1 MIRLGLGLVLVLGLV
16 ADLTAQESLYFE
28 SPRSLASTESRFPQ
42 MLSVS
47 GQLVTIHQ
55 ETDDR
60 DEDGG
65 EIYLTVRRSRDGR
78 EWDVSSRPIGPIR
91 YSGSSEPFIFSAAV
105 GPEETLFVA
114 VTQSAE
120 ETVIYRS
127 SDLGDNFEVVN
138 RVSTERTN
146 VAPRLFKS
154 SDDSMVLFVN
164 TNIDGRQQSVYTH
177 SPDGTEW
184 SDTRQL
190 EPDDEVGLVFLPSMA
205 SLNGR
210 DYVVYQGINITERS
224 TYQIYLRTSDDGG
237 RTWEGGSRLTTFV
250 DSSDTDDPDLYDNQ
264 RPDLVADPSGDQL
277 LLTWERRFESGN
289 PQVYL
294 IGLDRDGERNELI
307 EEVTGRFELARFP
320 RLAFDDGEPVIAW
333 FTNPRGNS
341 RVVLGQRGGFRWST
355 QTLSPSGGEATFA
368 QAISHRGRVHVMW
381 QRRTGESGAEVV
393 YAEPDQS
400 VEPPTI
406 LAGNFP
412 PDGRSASST
421 AQFLLR
427 DPDDASGIR
436 GYAWEWTR
444 DQEPQVSEEIRQRV
458 PDREVVVRAE
468 EDGPWYLHVR
478 ATDFAGNWSEPVSA
492 RFVRDTTPPDPV
504 TFPPPSVDE
513 NGYLASNTFQ
523 VGWNPPED
531 EEYLAGYS
539 VRLDYLGPDA
549 PEPDRASIAPPG
561 PMPQRVTTD
570 GESIG
575 RTNVDNGTWLLSVA
589 AVDSV
594 GNVGAAR
601 SLPLRFNKYVP
612 VTRVFATSLERDLL
626 GRYRVSIVGRGFD
639 SNGAVRQVVLDRQ
652 GTPPY
657 DYEFNAWQ
665 GDFSVENDR
674 RIGGLVLSEVPAGTY
689 RLGLLHPERG
699 MYIAP
704 EPVRIDDVGVIKYG
718 DFSPVFDPAM
728 TMRDTSTYFAD
739 TWDVAFLVAVLAA
752 VALILISA
760 GRLVVIGGEI
770 RRLNVEAHALITG
783 RRPVPRE
790 LQRERIRRMKIRGGG
805 LRLKFAFFVVLLVIG
820 VVVLV
825 AVVLGRNV
833 LERQEQILT
842 DGLQQRI
849 ELLVDGQ
856 VTGARPALENPESN
870 IDQLQNVAT
879 QGDAMAEALH
889 VTITGLDRQGELQT
903 IFGTTDPAVISG
915 ESDRIDTD
923 SYVVGVSRLSDD
935 ASEEV
940 GELAQALNTQAQ
952 EELGE
957 IPVELERLSQEAQ
970 DLIVQGADESEIEQ
984 IDEQRNE
991 LLRRARERLGE
1002 IAGPIRSVPEFDFTQ
1017 LRRDETNFL
1026 FYKPVLDVVP
1036 GAGAGF
1042 DEFYRGTVRVAI
1054 STQLILDE
1062 IEATRR
1068 ELIISTILIAAAA
1081 VGFGV
1086 LGAYVLATIVVRPI
1100 NRLVQLVEKIGAT
1113 EDKLKLKGEALHLRS
1128 RDELSVLAESINDMV
1143 SGLVKAAEADKDLK
1157 FGKETQKA
1165 FIPLEAISED
1175 VKRTF
1180 GEMRAE
1186 DVYFFGY
1193 YEGAKGVS
1201 GDYFTYQKLS
1211 DRYYAMI
1218 KCDVAGKG
1226 IPAALIMVQVATVF
1240 QDYFRGWTPKS
1251 PGLDVSS
1258 LVLRINDIVAERQFK
1273 GRFAALTAGI
1283 LDVRKGSFYLANAGD
1298 NQLHVYRSATK
1309 SVEQLT
1315 IPGGPAAGTFSSH
1328 DLPISFPQEMRSID
1342 RGDMLLLFT
1351 DGLEEAKRLLRGRDW
1366 NTFTVTQ
1373 EMIDQGVVD
1382 ERLSPDED
1390 GEEFTIERVHAIV
1403 SAVERRDTYKLEK
1416 IMDPNDRDDLVF
1428 DYSTCT
1434 NVARDTVL
1442 AVVAAERVFRLVPN
1456 PEAGS
1461 EHRVEIDRVVVDFL
1475 REHFVPFRQ
1484 YFAHPVVP
1492 LEDDDGT
1499 SEYVSFSHLMEDEQF
1514 DDLTMLAVRRE

>member
-1 MIRLGLGLVLVLGLV
+1 M
-16 ADLTAQESLYFE
+16 
-28 SPRSLASTESRFPQ
+28 
-42 MLSVS
+42 
-47 GQLVTIHQ
+47 
-55 ETDDR
+55 
-60 DEDGG
+60 
-65 EIYLTVRRSRDGR
+65 
-78 EWDVSSRPIGPIR
+78 
-91 YSGSSEPFIFSAAV
+91 
-105 GPEETLFVA
+105 
-114 VTQSAE
+114 
-120 ETVIYRS
+120 IYRS
-127 SDLGDNFEVVN
+127 TDLGESFDEVN

-146 VAPRLFKS
+146 VAPRIFQS
-154 SDDSMVLFVN
+154 SDGSMVLFVN
-164 TNIDGRQQSVYTH
+164 TSINGRQQSVYTH
-177 SPDGTEW
+177 SPGGDEW
-184 SDTRQL
+184 SAERQL
-190 EPDDEVGLVFLPSMA
+190 EPDADVGLVFLPSMA
-205 SLNGR
+205 SMGDR
-210 DYVVYQGINITERS
+210 DYVVYQGINITDRS
-224 TYQIYLRTSDDGG
+224 TYQLYIRTSDDGG
-237 RTWEGGSRLTTFV
+237 RTWQGGDRLTTFV
-250 DSSDTDDPDLYDNQ
+250 ASSDTDDADLYDNQ

-289 PQVYL
+289 PQIYL
-294 IGLDRDGERNELI
+294 LGLDQEGQRNGLI

-320 RLAFDDGEPVIAW
+320 RITFDGEDPVIAW

-341 RVVLGQRGGFRWST
+341 RVVLGRRGGFRWST
-355 QTLSPSGGEATFA
+355 QTLSPSSGEAVFA
-368 QAISHRGRVHVMW
+368 QAISHRDRIHVMW
-381 QRRTGESGAEVV
+381 QARSGESGAEIV
-393 YAEPDQS
+393 YAEPDQT

-412 PDGRSASST
+412 QDGRSSSST
-421 AQFLLR
+421 AEFVLR
-427 DPDDASGIR
+427 DPEDASGIR
-436 GYAWEWTR
+436 GYAWQWTR
-444 DQEPQVSEEIRQRV
+444 DDESEVNKELRRRV
-458 PDREVVVRAE
+458 PDREVTARAD

-478 ATDFAGNWSEPVSA
+478 ATDFAGNWSEPATA
-492 RFVRDTTPPDPV
+492 RFVRDTTPPPPV
-504 TFPPPSVDE
+504 AFPPPSVDE

-539 VRLDYLGPDA
+539 VRLDYIGQEATDA
-549 PEPDRASIAPPG
+549 EQVVPSG
-561 PMPQRVTTD
+561 PMPQRVTTSA
-570 GESIG
+570 ESIG
-575 RTNVDNGTWLLSVA
+575 RTNVDDGTWLLSVA

-594 GNVGAAR
+594 GNVGPAA

-612 VTRVFATSLERDLL
+612 VTRVFATSLDRDLL
-626 GRYRVSIVGRGFD
+626 GRYRVSIMGRGFD
-639 SNGAVRQVVLDRQ
+639 SNGSIRQVVLDRQ

-657 DYEFNAWQ
+657 DHSFNAWQ
-665 GDFSVENDR
+665 GDFAVENDR
-674 RIGGLVLSEVPAGTY
+674 RIGGLVLSDIPAGSY

-704 EPVRIDDVGVIKYG
+704 DPVRIDELGVIKYG

-728 TMRDTSTYFAD
+728 TMRNTGAYFAD
-739 TWDVAFLVAVLAA
+739 SWDVAFFMVVLAA
-752 VALILISA
+752 MALILISA
-760 GRLVVIGGEI
+760 GRLVIIGGEI
-770 RRLNVEAHALITG
+770 RRLDSEAHALITG
-783 RRPVPRE
+783 RRPVPRDM
-790 LQRERIRRMKIRGGG
+790 QTERIRRMKIRGGG

-833 LERQEQILT
+833 LNRQEQLLT
-842 DGLQQRI
+842 EGLQQRI

-889 VTITGLDRQGELQT
+889 VTITGIDQQGELQT
-903 IFGTTDPAVISG
+903 IFGTTDPAVTAGSS
-915 ESDRIDTD
+915 ERIDTE
-923 SYVVGVSRLSDD
+923 SYVVGVSHLTDE
-935 ASEEV
+935 ASGKVAGLAEE
-940 GELAQALNTQAQ
+940 LNAQAQ
-952 EELGE
+952 EELGQ
-957 IPVELERLSQEAQ
+957 IPIELERLSQEAQ
-970 DLIVQGADESEIEQ
+970 QLILQGADESQIEQ

-991 LLRRARERLGE
+991 LLRRARERLNE
-1002 IAGPIRSVPEFDFTQ
+1002 IAGPIRSVPTFDFTQ
-1017 LRRDETNFL
+1017 LRRDETSFL
-1026 FYKPVLDVVP
+1026 FYKPVLDIVP

-1042 DEFYRGTVRVAI
+1042 AEFYRGTVRVAI

-1062 IEATRR
+1062 IDATRR
-1068 ELIISTILIAAAA
+1068 DLILSTFLIAAAA

-1113 EDKLKLKGEALHLRS
+1113 EDKLKLKGESLHLGT

-1165 FIPLEAISED
+1165 FIPLEVISED

-1180 GEMRAE
+1180 GEMREE

-1283 LDVRKGSFYLANAGD
+1283 LDVRKGAFYLANAGD
-1298 NQLHVYRSATK
+1298 NQLHVYRSGSKT
-1309 SVEQLT
+1309 VEQLT
-1315 IPGGPAAGTFSSH
+1315 IPGGPAAGTFSSN
-1328 DLPISFPQEMRSID
+1328 DLPISFPQEMQPMD

-1366 NTFTVTQ
+1366 KKFTVTQ
-1373 EMIDQGVVD
+1373 EMIDKGQVD

-1390 GEEFTIERVHAIV
+1390 GEEFTIARIHAIV
-1403 SAVERRDTYKLEK
+1403 SAVERRSTYKLQK

-1428 DYSTCT
+1428 DYSGCD

-1442 AVVAAERVFRLVPN
+1442 AVFAAERIFRLVPH
-1456 PEAGS
+1456 PDAGPDDK
-1461 EHRVEIDRVVVDFL
+1461 VVVDRVVLDFL
-1475 REHFVPFRQ
+1475 RAHFVPFNQ

-1492 LEDDDGT
+1492 FSEDDGT

-1514 DDLTMLAVRRE
+1514 DDLTMLVVRRE

>member
-1 MIRLGLGLVLVLGLV
+1 
-16 ADLTAQESLYFE
+16 
-28 SPRSLASTESRFPQ
+28 
-42 MLSVS
+42 
-47 GQLVTIHQ
+47 
-55 ETDDR
+55 
-60 DEDGG
+60 
-65 EIYLTVRRSRDGR
+65 
-78 EWDVSSRPIGPIR
+78 
-91 YSGSSEPFIFSAAV
+91 
-105 GPEETLFVA
+105 
-114 VTQSAE
+114 
-120 ETVIYRS
+120 
-127 SDLGDNFEVVN
+127 
-138 RVSTERTN
+138 
-146 VAPRLFKS
+146 
-154 SDDSMVLFVN
+154 
-164 TNIDGRQQSVYTH
+164 
-177 SPDGTEW
+177 
-184 SDTRQL
+184 
-190 EPDDEVGLVFLPSMA
+190 
-205 SLNGR
+205 
-210 DYVVYQGINITERS
+210 
-224 TYQIYLRTSDDGG
+224 DGG
-237 RTWEGGSRLTTFV
+237 RTWNDGTRLTTFV
-250 DSSDTDDPDLYDNQ
+250 DLSDTDNPDLYDNQ
-264 RPDLVADPSGDQL
+264 RPDLVADPGENQL

-294 IGLDRDGERNELI
+294 LGLDPDGERNEVV

-320 RLAFDDGEPVIAW
+320 RIVLDDGEPVIAW

-341 RVVLGQRGGFRWST
+341 RVVLGRRGGFRWNT
-355 QTLSPSGGEATFA
+355 QTLSPSGDEATFA
-368 QAISHRGRVHVMW
+368 QAISHRDRVHVMW
-381 QRRTGESGAEVV
+381 QRRSGEAGAQVV
-393 YAEPDQS
+393 YAEPDQT

-412 PDGRSASST
+412 TDGRSASST
-421 AQFLLR
+421 AEFLLR

-436 GYAWEWTR
+436 GYAWEWSR
-444 DQEPQVSEEIRQRV
+444 SDQVQVDEEIRQRV
-458 PDREVVVRAE
+458 PDRQVVVQAD

-478 ATDFAGNWSEPVSA
+478 ATDFAGNWSEPVTA
-492 RFVRDTTPPDPV
+492 RFVRDTTPPAPV

-531 EEYLAGYS
+531 EEFLAGYS
-539 VRLDYLGPDA
+539 VRLDYLGQDTAESDQSLPTA
-549 PEPDRASIAPPG
+549 PAPAG
-561 PMPQRVTTD
+561 PMPQRVTTNA
-570 GESIG
+570 ESIG

-589 AVDSV
+589 PVDSV

-601 SLPLRFNKYVP
+601 TLPLRFNKYVP
-612 VTRVFATSLERDLL
+612 VTRVFATSFDRDLL
-626 GRYRVSIVGRGFD
+626 GRYRVSVVGRGFD
-639 SNGAVRQVVLDRQ
+639 SNGSIRQIVLDQQ

-674 RIGGLVLSEVPAGTY
+674 RIDGLVLSDLPAGTY

-704 EPVRIDDVGVIKYG
+704 EPVRIDDLGVIKYG

-728 TMRDTSTYFAD
+728 TMRDTGSYFAD

-752 VALILISA
+752 AALILISA
-760 GRLVVIGGEI
+760 GRLIVIGGEI
-770 RRLNVEAHALITG
+770 RRLNNEAHALITG
-783 RRPVPRE
+783 RRPVPQGVRKD
-790 LQRERIRRMKIRGGG
+790 RIRRMKIRGGG

-833 LERQEQILT
+833 LDRQEQLLT
-842 DGLQQRI
+842 EGLQQRI

-879 QGDAMAEALH
+879 QGEAMAEALH
-889 VTITGLDRQGELQT
+889 VTITGINQQGQLQT
-903 IFGTTDPAVISG
+903 IYGTTDPAVISG
-915 ESDRIDTD
+915 NSERIDTD
-923 SYVVGVSRLSDD
+923 SYVVGLSRLTDEASDEI
-935 ASEEV
+935 A
-940 GELAQALNTQAQ
+940 ELAEQLNTQAQ

-970 DLIVQGADESEIEQ
+970 ELIVQGVSEDQIEQ
-984 IDEQRNE
+984 IDEQRSE

-1002 IAGPIRSVPEFDFTQ
+1002 IAGPIRSVPEFDFTR
-1017 LRRDETNFL
+1017 LRRDVTDFL
-1026 FYKPVLDVVP
+1026 FYRPVLDVVP

-1042 DEFYRGTVRVAI
+1042 EDFYRGTVRVAI

-1062 IEATRR
+1062 IASTRR
-1068 ELIISTILIAAAA
+1068 DLIVTTALIAAAA
-1081 VGFGV
+1081 VGFGI
-1086 LGAYVLATIVVRPI
+1086 LGAYILATIVVRPI

-1113 EDKLKLKGEALHLRS
+1113 EDKLQLKGESLHLGT
-1128 RDELSVLAESINDMV
+1128 RDELNVLAESINDMV

-1165 FIPLEAISED
+1165 FIPLQAISED

-1180 GEMRAE
+1180 GEMQAE
-1186 DVYFFGY
+1186 HVYFFGY

-1283 LDVRKGSFYLANAGD
+1283 LDVQKGAFYLANAGD
-1298 NQLHVYRSATK
+1298 NQLHMFRSASK

-1315 IPGGPAAGTFSSH
+1315 IPGGPAAGTFSSN
-1328 DLPISFPQEMRSID
+1328 DLPISFPQEMRTVD

-1366 NTFTVTQ
+1366 QRFTVTQ
-1373 EMIDQGVVD
+1373 EMIDQGTVD

-1390 GEEFTIERVHAIV
+1390 GEEFTIERVHQIV
-1403 SAVERRDTYKLEK
+1403 SAVESRGTYKLEK
-1416 IMDPNDRDDLVF
+1416 IMDPSDRDDLVF
-1428 DYSTCT
+1428 DFSGCD

-1442 AVVAAERVFRLVPN
+1442 AVVAAERIFRLVPH
-1456 PEAGS
+1456 PEAGPDD
-1461 EHRVEIDRVVVDFL
+1461 RVAIDRVVLDFL
-1475 REHFVPFRQ
+1475 REHFVPFGE

-1492 LEDDDGT
+1492 FSEDDGT